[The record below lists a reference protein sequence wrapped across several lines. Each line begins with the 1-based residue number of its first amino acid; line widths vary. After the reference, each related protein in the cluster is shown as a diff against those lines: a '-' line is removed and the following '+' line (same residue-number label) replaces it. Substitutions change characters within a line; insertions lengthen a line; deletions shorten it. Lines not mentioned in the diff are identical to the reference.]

1 MKGFLIFFLFIF
13 SIGGYSQFIEVSDE
27 VCVEWQ
33 FINLYE
39 SYCKKRKIERVQSE
53 LLDSVIIVH
62 ANYLSTFTIDS
73 GITHDG
79 GEYGSFGNRLRF
91 LKTDHQPIAGE
102 VCAVVPWH
110 GETDCVSIAEWLFNN
125 LKASSPH
132 KALMFSK
139 KFRWYQFK
147 VGRYRDGSFF
157 IIGVFTRSFT
167 TWE

>member
-1 MKGFLIFFLFIF
+1 MKGVLIFLLFIF
-13 SIGGYSQFIEVSDE
+13 SIGGYSQYIEVSDE
-27 VCVEWQ
+27 ICVEWQ

-39 SYCKKRKIERVQSE
+39 SYCKKRKIERIQSE

-62 ANYLSTFTIDS
+62 ANYLSTLTIDS
-73 GITHDG
+73 GITHYG
-79 GEYGSFGNRLRF
+79 GEYGSFANRLQF

-102 VCAVVPWH
+102 VCAVVPWY
-110 GETDCVSIAEWLFNN
+110 GKTDCVSIAESLFNN

-139 KFRWYQFK
+139 KFVLYQYK

-157 IIGVFTRSFT
+157 IIGVFTRNFT

>member
-1 MKGFLIFFLFIF
+1 MRVVLIFLVSIF
-13 SIGGYSQFIEVSDE
+13 SIGGYSQFIDVSNE
-27 VCVEWQ
+27 ICVEWQ

-39 SYCKKRKIERVQSE
+39 SYCKNRKIERIQSD

-73 GITHDG
+73 AITHDG
-79 GEYGSFGNRLRF
+79 GEYRSFGNRLKF

-102 VCAVVPWH
+102 VCAVVPWY
-110 GETDCVSIAEWLFNN
+110 GEIDCSVIAESLFNN

-132 KALMFSK
+132 KTLMFNR
-139 KFRWYQFK
+139 KFIWYQFK

-157 IIGVFTRSFT
+157 IIGVFTGSFKR
-167 TWE
+167 WE